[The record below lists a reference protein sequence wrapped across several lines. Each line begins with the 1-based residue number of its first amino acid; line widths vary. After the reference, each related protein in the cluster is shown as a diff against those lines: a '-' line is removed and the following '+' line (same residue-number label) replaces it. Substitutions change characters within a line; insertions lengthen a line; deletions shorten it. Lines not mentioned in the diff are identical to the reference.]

1 MSKINFISQWRAYR
15 QRLKVKPVSAQAIAL
30 YDALLELWNDSF
42 FWENELRPNPLWLAA
57 QSGLSNAAL
66 VKARKELAE
75 QGYITYSCTAT
86 KLGCAYLMIK
96 LYEDKEESQEEMQNN
111 AQNNSQSIDKL
122 TRNEQEMNKKCNK
135 KRTRNDTRNPI
146 DSNYNNNIY
155 IKQDKMRENMRENET
170 AQAPTAFSH
179 SEKLYTQKNLE
190 LFKEN
195 FPDKVNPNENYYIP
209 PDLDMHELINQI
221 NKSEFL
227 KKLKTFNLNWLLSKY
242 EGKKYPGEYNWQN
255 VLNGYYVT
263 FDSPPPNGLANV
275 QKIPQYAAQRT
286 YTKEELDRLIDDI
299 SQVEF

>member
-15 QRLKVKPVSAQAIAL
+15 QRLKVKPISTQAIAL
-30 YDALLELWNDSF
+30 YDALLELWNDS

-66 VKARKELAE
+66 VKARKELVE

-86 KLGCAYLMIK
+86 KLGCTYLMIK
-96 LYEDKEESQEEMQNN
+96 LYEDKEDSQEKIQND

-122 TRNEQEMNKKCNK
+122 TRNEQEINKKCNK
-135 KRTRNDTRNPI
+135 KRTRNDIRNPK

-155 IKQDKMRENMRENET
+155 IKQNKTRENET

-179 SEKLYTQKNLE
+179 SEKLYIQKNLE

-227 KKLKTFNLNWLLSKY
+227 KLKTFNLDWLLSKY

-263 FDSPPPNGLANV
+263 FDRPLPSGLANI